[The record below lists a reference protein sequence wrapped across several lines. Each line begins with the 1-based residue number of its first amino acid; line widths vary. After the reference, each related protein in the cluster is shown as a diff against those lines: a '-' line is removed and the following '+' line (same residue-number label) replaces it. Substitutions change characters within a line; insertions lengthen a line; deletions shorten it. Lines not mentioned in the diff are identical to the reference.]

1 LKKPHS
7 IVRFFFA
14 CLSCFLFSPPRRA
27 SLASPQMSDRRKP
40 PYAFRPGGR
49 GRSPLLYSFHP
60 APTSSRHVEQLPLWA
75 QIGAVVLLLICSSF
89 FSISETAM
97 MALNRHR
104 LKHLSNQGALGAKT
118 TQGLLAHT
126 DELLSVILIG
136 NNLFNTIIPVL
147 TTSVA
152 LHTFGRNNLVLSIAT
167 GIVAFLIIVFAE
179 ITPKIVGATFPEK
192 IALPA
197 SLLIAPLMRATRPI
211 VWFVNLFAN
220 GILRIL
226 HINTKGAH
234 DQRLSTEELRTIVL
248 ESGSF
253 MPTKHRSILLNLF
266 DLENISVDDVM
277 IPRRRIE
284 ALDFDAPFEQILHQL
299 ETCYHNKLIVYQ
311 GDIDRVLG
319 VLHVRKTLAAL
330 HNQELER
337 ETLRELLAEP
347 YFVPSGTPVFQQ
359 LQYFQESRHRTALVV
374 NEYGELQGLVTPED
388 IIEELIGE
396 FTTSIPRSANSRGG
410 WNENGECIV
419 AGSMPLRELNR
430 WLHLTLPTDGPKTL
444 NGLILEILEE
454 IPDGDV
460 CVQIGEVK
468 LEVMRS
474 DDQAIRTVKLFK
486 PPTRTGA
493 KAVKAARG

>member
-1 LKKPHS
+1 
-7 IVRFFFA
+7 
-14 CLSCFLFSPPRRA
+14 
-27 SLASPQMSDRRKP
+27 M
-40 PYAFRPGGR
+40 
-49 GRSPLLYSFHP
+49 
-60 APTSSRHVEQLPLWA
+60 EQLPLWA
-75 QIGAVVLLLICSSF
+75 QIGAVFLLLVCSSF

-97 MALNRHR
+97 MAINRHR
-104 LKHLSNQGALGAKT
+104 LKHLANKNALGAKT

-126 DELLSVILIG
+126 DQLLSVVLIG

-147 TTSVA
+147 TTSIA
-152 LHTFGRNNLVLSIAT
+152 LHTFGRNNVVLSIAT

-197 SLLIAPLMRATRPI
+197 SLLIAPMMRVGKPL

-220 GILRIL
+220 TILRVL

-347 YFVPSGTPVFQQ
+347 YFVPTGTPVFQQ
-359 LQYFQESRHRTALVV
+359 LQYFQESRHRTALIV

-410 WNENGECIV
+410 WNESGECIV

-474 DDQAIRTVKLFK
+474 DDQAIRTVKLFR
-486 PPTRTGA
+486 PPTRATA

>member
-1 LKKPHS
+1 
-7 IVRFFFA
+7 
-14 CLSCFLFSPPRRA
+14 
-27 SLASPQMSDRRKP
+27 
-40 PYAFRPGGR
+40 
-49 GRSPLLYSFHP
+49 
-60 APTSSRHVEQLPLWA
+60 
-75 QIGAVVLLLICSSF
+75 
-89 FSISETAM
+89 M

-104 LKHLSNQGALGAKT
+104 LKHLASKNTLGAKT
-118 TQGLLAHT
+118 TQGLLAKT
-126 DELLSVILIG
+126 DQLLSVILIG

-147 TTSVA
+147 TTSLA
-152 LHTFGRNNLVLSIAT
+152 LHTFGRNSLVLSIAT

-197 SLLIAPLMRATRPI
+197 SLLIAPLMRVARPLI
-211 VWFVNLFAN
+211 WFVNLFAT
-220 GILRIL
+220 GILRVL
-226 HINTKGAH
+226 HINTKGAR

-319 VLHVRKTLAAL
+319 VLHVRKTLSGL

-337 ETLRELLAEP
+337 DTLRELLAEP

-359 LQYFQESRHRTALVV
+359 LQYFQESRQRIALVV

-396 FTTSIPRSANSRGG
+396 FTTSIPRSASSRGG
-410 WNENGECIV
+410 WNEAGECIV

-430 WLHLTLPTDGPKTL
+430 WLQLGLPTDGPKTL
-444 NGLILEILEE
+444 NGLILEILED

-460 CVQIGEVK
+460 CVRIGDTK

-486 PPTRTGA
+486 SPSRT
-493 KAVKAARG
+493 KAGKARSG

>member
-1 LKKPHS
+1 
-7 IVRFFFA
+7 
-14 CLSCFLFSPPRRA
+14 
-27 SLASPQMSDRRKP
+27 M
-40 PYAFRPGGR
+40 
-49 GRSPLLYSFHP
+49 
-60 APTSSRHVEQLPLWA
+60 EQLPLWA
-75 QIGAVVLLLICSSF
+75 QVCAVFLLLVCSSF

-104 LKHLSNQGALGAKT
+104 LKYLASHGALGAKT
-118 TQGLLAHT
+118 TQKLLART
-126 DELLSVILIG
+126 DLLLSVILIG

-147 TTSVA
+147 TTSIA
-152 LHTFGRNNLVLSIAT
+152 LHTFGHDNVVLSVAT

-179 ITPKIVGATFPEK
+179 ITPKIVGATYPEK

-197 SLLIAPLMRATRPI
+197 SLLIAPLMRVTKPV

-220 GILRIL
+220 GLLRIL
-226 HINTKGAH
+226 HINTHKTN

-266 DLENISVDDVM
+266 DLENITVDDVM

-284 ALDFDAPFEQILHQL
+284 ALDFGAPLDDILHQL
-299 ETCYHNKLIVYQ
+299 ETCYHNRLIVYQ

-319 VLHVRKTLAAL
+319 VLHVRKTLASL
-330 HNQELER
+330 HNQDLER

-347 YFVPSGTPVFQQ
+347 YFVPTGTPVYQQ
-359 LQYFQESRHRTALVV
+359 LQYFQESRHRLALVV

-396 FTTSIPRSANSRGG
+396 FTTTLPRSGTGRGG
-410 WNENGECIV
+410 WNDEGECIV
-419 AGSMPLRELNR
+419 PGSMPLRELNR

-444 NGLILEILEE
+444 NGLILEVLEE
-454 IPDGDV
+454 IPEGDV
-460 CVQIGEVK
+460 CVQIGDVK
-468 LEVMRS
+468 LEVLRS
-474 DDQAIRTVKLFK
+474 DDQSVRTVKLFQPGAK
-486 PPTRTGA
+486 QRTGA
-493 KAVKAARG
+493 LGKAKKLLPGR

>member
-1 LKKPHS
+1 
-7 IVRFFFA
+7 
-14 CLSCFLFSPPRRA
+14 
-27 SLASPQMSDRRKP
+27 
-40 PYAFRPGGR
+40 
-49 GRSPLLYSFHP
+49 
-60 APTSSRHVEQLPLWA
+60 
-75 QIGAVVLLLICSSF
+75 
-89 FSISETAM
+89 M

-104 LKHLSNQGALGAKT
+104 LKHLASKNTLGAKT
-118 TQGLLAHT
+118 TQGLLATT
-126 DELLSVILIG
+126 DQLLSVILIG

-147 TTSVA
+147 TTSLA
-152 LHTFGRNNLVLSIAT
+152 LHTFGRNSLVLSIAT

-197 SLLIAPLMRATRPI
+197 SLLIAPLMRVARPLI
-211 VWFVNLFAN
+211 WFVNLFAT
-220 GILRIL
+220 GILRVL
-226 HINTKGAH
+226 HINTKGAR

-284 ALDFDAPFEQILHQL
+284 ALDFNAPFEQILHQL

-319 VLHVRKTLAAL
+319 VLHVRKTLSAL

-337 ETLRELLAEP
+337 DTLRELLAEP

-359 LQYFQESRHRTALVV
+359 LQYFQESRQRIALVV

-396 FTTSIPRSANSRGG
+396 FTTSIPRSASSRGG
-410 WNENGECIV
+410 WNEAGECIV

-430 WLHLTLPTDGPKTL
+430 WLQLGLPTDGPKTL
-444 NGLILEILEE
+444 NGLILEILED

-460 CVQIGEVK
+460 CVRIGDTK

-486 PPTRTGA
+486 PPSRT
-493 KAVKAARG
+493 KAGKARSG

>member
-1 LKKPHS
+1 MDH
-7 IVRFFFA
+7 
-14 CLSCFLFSPPRRA
+14 
-27 SLASPQMSDRRKP
+27 
-40 PYAFRPGGR
+40 
-49 GRSPLLYSFHP
+49 
-60 APTSSRHVEQLPLWA
+60 LPLWA
-75 QIGAVVLLLICSSF
+75 QISAVFVLLICSSF

-104 LKHLSNQGALGAKT
+104 LKYLASHGALGAKT
-118 TQGLLAHT
+118 TQKLLVRP
-126 DELLSVILIG
+126 DLLLSVILIG

-147 TTSVA
+147 TTSIA
-152 LHTFGRNNLVLSIAT
+152 LHTFGHDNLVLSVAT

-197 SLLIAPLMRATRPI
+197 SLLIAPLMRVTKPVI
-211 VWFVNLFAN
+211 WFVNGFAN
-220 GILRIL
+220 AILRVL
-226 HINTKGAH
+226 HINTHKAR

-266 DLENISVDDVM
+266 DLENITVDDVM

-284 ALDFDAPFEQILHQL
+284 ALDYDAPLEDILHQL

-330 HNQELER
+330 HNQDFER

-347 YFVPSGTPVFQQ
+347 YFVPTGTAVFQQ
-359 LQYFQESRHRTALVV
+359 LQYFQESRHRIALVV
-374 NEYGELQGLVTPED
+374 NEYGELEGLVTPED

-396 FTTSIPRSANSRGG
+396 FTTTMPRSGTGRGG
-410 WNENGECIV
+410 WNDEGECIV
-419 AGSMPLRELNR
+419 PGSMPLRELNR
-430 WLHLTLPTDGPKTL
+430 WLQIKLPTDGPKTL
-444 NGLILEILEE
+444 NGLILEVLEE
-454 IPDGDV
+454 IPEGDV
-460 CVQIGEVK
+460 CLQIGDVK
-468 LEVMRS
+468 LEVLRS
-474 DDQAIRTVKLFK
+474 DDQAVRTVKLFK
-486 PPTRTGA
+486 PGTKPSKGRAGPLDKA
-493 KAVKAARG
+493 KKLLPGR

>member
-1 LKKPHS
+1 
-7 IVRFFFA
+7 
-14 CLSCFLFSPPRRA
+14 
-27 SLASPQMSDRRKP
+27 M
-40 PYAFRPGGR
+40 
-49 GRSPLLYSFHP
+49 
-60 APTSSRHVEQLPLWA
+60 EQLPLWA
-75 QIGAVVLLLICSSF
+75 QIGAVFLLLICSSF

-104 LKHLSNQGALGAKT
+104 LKHLASKNALGAKT

-126 DELLSVILIG
+126 DQLLSVVLIG

-147 TTSVA
+147 TTSIA
-152 LHTFGRNNLVLSIAT
+152 LHTFGRNNMVLSIAT

-197 SLLIAPLMRATRPI
+197 SLLIAPMMRVAKPL
-211 VWFVNLFAN
+211 VWFVNLFAT

-226 HINTKGAH
+226 HINTQGAR

-337 ETLRELLAEP
+337 ETLRELLTEP
-347 YFVPSGTPVFQQ
+347 YFVPTGTPVFQQ
-359 LQYFQESRHRTALVV
+359 LQYFQESRHRIALVV

-396 FTTSIPRSANSRGG
+396 FTTSIPRGANSRGG
-410 WNENGECIV
+410 WNELGECIV

-430 WLHLTLPTDGPKTL
+430 WLQLALPTDGPKTL
-444 NGLILEILEE
+444 NGLILEILED

-460 CVQIGEVK
+460 CVQIGDVK

-474 DDQAIRTVKLFK
+474 DDQAIRTVKLFR
-486 PPTRTGA
+486 PPVRVKGG
-493 KAVKAARG
+493 KALLG